1 MSIQP
6 FRKQKIDIT
15 KDYADDGFEPFP
27 CIACGQCCRNVHL
40 SPLTNYLSRGDGVCQ
55 YLDEDSNLC
64 SIYEERPLVCKVEEY
79 YQNYLVHK
87 VSWKAFVELNIEH
100 CINLQTNAQFY

>member
-1 MSIQP
+1 MSIQQLS
-6 FRKQKIDIT
+6 KHKIDIT

-64 SIYEERPLVCKVEEY
+64 SIYEERPIFCNITNFFKI
-79 YQNYLVHK
+79 YLSDK
-87 VSWKAFVELNIEH
+87 ILWTDFVEQ
-100 CINLQTNAQFY
+100 NLVICRTLQYKD

>member
-6 FRKQKIDIT
+6 FSKHKIDIT

-40 SPLTNYLSRGDGVCQ
+40 SPLTEYLSRGDGVCK
-55 YLDEDSNLC
+55 YLDNFTNLC
-64 SIYEERPLVCKVEEY
+64 TIYEERPLICKVKEY
-79 YQNYLVHK
+79 YKSYLLESM
-87 VSWKAFVELNIEH
+87 SWKIFVDLNIEH
-100 CINLQTNAQFY
+100 CINLQANS